1 MRLSRAEDRKGSR
14 CKGGPLLLASILNL
28 ILFISNIG
36 WKKFGKDCYNN
47 VIEVESTDAPQL
59 NNNYLGGRTIITDDT
74 GNGGKDDNTT
84 LYSSELESND
94 KFSNQY
100 AAYINIIPPPLS
112 TQDDD
117 ECSIYLAPSG
127 VTDENNKPAGFGI
140 YTTKPIKG
148 GEAIFPRG
156 TGP

>member
-1 MRLSRAEDRKGSR
+1 MRKGGRSSSR
-14 CKGGPLLLASILNL
+14 PLLLAILLN
-28 ILFISNIG
+28 ITLFISSRVG
-36 WKKFGKDCYNN
+36 WKKFGKD
-47 VIEVESTDAPQL
+47 VIEGESYISDAPHIL
-59 NNNYLGGRTIITDDT
+59 NNNYLGGRTITDDNT

-84 LYSSELESND
+84 LYSSELDSND

-100 AAYINIIPPPLS
+100 AAYINIIPPPPPLS

-127 VTDENNKPAGFGI
+127 VTDENNKPAGLGI
-140 YTTKPIKG
+140 YTTKPIKS